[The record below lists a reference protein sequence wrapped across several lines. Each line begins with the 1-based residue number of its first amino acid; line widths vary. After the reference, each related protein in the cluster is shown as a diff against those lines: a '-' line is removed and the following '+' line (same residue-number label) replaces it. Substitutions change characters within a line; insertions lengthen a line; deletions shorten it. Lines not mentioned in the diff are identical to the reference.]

1 MIGFL
6 IFTIIIFV
14 ICFILTI
21 VVEDKA
27 GCCLFSFLSGVTLI
41 LCITLVIAIE
51 EKNNAPTALD
61 VYQGNTTLEITY
73 RDSIP
78 VDSVV
83 VFKDELTKNKGN
95 ESHN

>member
-6 IFTIIIFV
+6 ISSIILCLICVILAITID
-14 ICFILTI
+14 
-21 VVEDKA
+21 DKA
-27 GCCLFSFLSGVTLI
+27 GCCLFSFFAGVFMI
-41 LCITLVIAIE
+41 LGIAGFVGIK
-51 EKNNAPTALD
+51 EKNNTPTALD